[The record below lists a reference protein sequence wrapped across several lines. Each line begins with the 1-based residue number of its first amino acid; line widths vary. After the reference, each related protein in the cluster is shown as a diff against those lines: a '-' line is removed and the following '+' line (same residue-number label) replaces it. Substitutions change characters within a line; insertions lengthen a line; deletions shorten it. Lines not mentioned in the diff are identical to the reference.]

1 MSNIAIFTESINLS
15 AEFPA
20 DKTVVFVDPLEII
33 LDEMTVGQNF
43 TISVKVFNVNNL
55 YGIDLQFGWNSTVLK
70 YVNHTKMIPVETY
83 PDGILHSPTIPV
95 HNDVD
100 ESASMPGSA
109 PGTMYWLAEAS
120 MAPAN
125 TFNGTGIAFNMTFTV
140 KKHPIGMDADIYIN
154 ITSSTLA
161 HVSGSAISHNKIN
174 AHIILHARP
183 QPAGPTIE
191 VSSVTYKGTVPYTF
205 QANVSI
211 LNLNAYWDLAGYDL
225 QLTYEPEI
233 LQATEVVIDPDGWFE
248 SFWPGGIFIVKQ
260 EIDNTVGRVWMTVL
274 GLPDLNGTHIAP
286 YGSATLFRINFTALA
301 SGPLKIITEPPRYL
315 AGYPHPERPEP
326 PYDGGETSV
335 PIPYNATDG
344 MANIVGV
351 TQHTISGYTITTE
364 SNSSISSIFFQQG
377 VPMLYFNATGVDGHT
392 GYCNITIPKDFMWS
406 TIPDGWFV
414 FVNGRIVQPEITSD
428 GTNTYIYFSYNHSKL
443 NILVITTNVVPEFS
457 TPIFIIAMLTL
468 AGTCLMLT
476 RKSTKKRTLQN
487 LLSPFFNF

>member
-1 MSNIAIFTESINLS
+1 
-15 AEFPA
+15 
-20 DKTVVFVDPLEII
+20 
-33 LDEMTVGQNF
+33 
-43 TISVKVFNVNNL
+43 
-55 YGIDLQFGWNSTVLK
+55 
-70 YVNHTKMIPVETY
+70 
-83 PDGILHSPTIPV
+83 
-95 HNDVD
+95 
-100 ESASMPGSA
+100 
-109 PGTMYWLAEAS
+109 MYWLAEAS
-120 MAPAN
+120 MAPAAP
-125 TFNGTGIAFNMTFTV
+125 FNGTGIAFNMTFTV
-140 KKHPIGMDADIYIN
+140 KKHPIGMDAHIYIN

-161 HVSGSAISHNKIN
+161 HVSGSAISHSKIN

-191 VSSVTYKGTVPYTF
+191 VSSVNYKGTVPYTF
-205 QANVSI
+205 QANVSM

-260 EIDNTVGRVWMTVL
+260 EIDNTAGRVWVTVL

-301 SGPLKIITEPPRYL
+301 SGPLEIITEPPRYL

-326 PYDGGETSV
+326 PYNGEETGV

-351 TQHTISGYTITTE
+351 TQHTISGYMIITE
-364 SNSSISSIFFQQG
+364 SNSSISSVFFQPG

-392 GYCNITIPKDFMWS
+392 GYCNVTIPKDFMWS
-406 TIPDGWFV
+406 TITDGWFV

-443 NILVITTNVVPEFS
+443 NILILTTNVIPEFD
-457 TPIFIIAMLTL
+457 TPIFIIAMLALT
-468 AGTCLMLT
+468 GTCLALT
-476 RKSTKKRTLQN
+476 RKSTKKRTL
-487 LLSPFFNF
+487 